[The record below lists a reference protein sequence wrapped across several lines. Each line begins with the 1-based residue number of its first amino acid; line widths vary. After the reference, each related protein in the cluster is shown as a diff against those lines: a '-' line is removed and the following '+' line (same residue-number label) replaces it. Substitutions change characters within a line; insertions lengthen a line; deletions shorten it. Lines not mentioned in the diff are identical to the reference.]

1 MNTGR
6 VDAFWE
12 DPEKVEEFAGKP
24 PDHRLRALIEAEPD
38 PRRLRALDVGCAG
51 GRNAVFLAEH
61 GVEVVATDGSAAMV
75 ERTRARLAALLGP
88 EVAAERVIRATMD
101 AMPWAADASFELVVA
116 LGIYHNARTAEE
128 WRAALAE
135 TARVLG
141 PGGRVLVSVFTP
153 ETDLDGQGQVP
164 VAGAPHLF
172 ERPDGRGMYMVDPA
186 TPDRDMAARGL
197 EPVEPTALAEGQV
210 EVGRRV
216 SVNGL
221 YRKRSTARPV
231 SVANGAMPPD
241 AGE

>member
-1 MNTGR
+1 MNAAG

-12 DPEKVEEFAGKP
+12 DPEKVEEFARKR

-61 GVEVVATDGSAAMV
+61 GVHVVATDGSAAMV

-88 EVAAERVIRATMD
+88 GVAAERVIRATMD
-101 AMPWAADASFELVVA
+101 AMPWATDASFDLVVA
-116 LGIYHNARTAEE
+116 LGIYHNARTPEE
-128 WRAALAE
+128 WQAALAE
-135 TARVLG
+135 SARVLR

-153 ETDLDGQGQVP
+153 ATDLDGEGQTPVP
-164 VAGAPHLF
+164 GIPHLF
-172 ERPDGRGMYMVDPA
+172 ERPGGRRMYMVEPA
-186 TPDRDMAARGL
+186 ILDRDMARHGL
-197 EPVEPTALAEGQV
+197 EPVEPSALAEGEV

-221 YRKRSTARPV
+221 FRRSSSGCSE
-231 SVANGAMPPD
+231 SVATGASRPE